1 MGKGKIGA
9 QCGHATLSAYTN
21 VQRRAKTSVYWRKT
35 LEKWHYEGTKK
46 ICVKVET
53 EEELIE
59 VQKFANRIG
68 LPNYLVADAGHTQIA
83 AGSLTVCALGPAESA
98 LIDQITSDKKLL

>member
-9 QCGHATLSAYTN
+9 QCGHATLSAYHA
-21 VQRRAKTSVYWRKT
+21 VQKKAKTSSYWKKT
-35 LEKWHYEGTKK
+35 LAKWHYEGVKK

-59 VQKFANRIG
+59 V
-68 LPNYLVADAGHTQIA
+68 
-83 AGSLTVCALGPAESA
+83 
-98 LIDQITSDKKLL
+98 